1 MAFRLAVCLCV
12 LVLGTILARPA
23 TGDDR
28 LKQEPKYDT
37 TTVIDFGA
45 VVVEVQEVQKDNP
58 LRGVNLVV
66 RSDSDATFNIYVAPA
81 EYVKSFEITF
91 RKGDNVHIIGSK
103 IKFNGETVVLGREVR
118 KDSATLY
125 LRGRGGEP
133 HWTPTG
139 KPAS

>member
-1 MAFRLAVCLCV
+1 MPTASCRSTTGCVRHVATCNHQTSLEEGVRMAFRLAVCLCV

-103 IKFNGETVVLGREVR
+103 I
-118 KDSATLY
+118 
-125 LRGRGGEP
+125 
-133 HWTPTG
+133 
-139 KPAS
+139 